1 MSNYYSDAYYE
12 NRLESIQEEIFREN
26 PTLEED
32 STEYEEILRNKI
44 DSWEYENNNPSLSAS
59 ERNQWVIKN

>member
-44 DSWEYENNNPSLSAS
+44 DSWEYENNNPALSAW
-59 ERNQWVIKN
+59 ERNQ

>member
-44 DSWEYENNNPSLSAS
+44 DSWEYENNNPALSAS
-59 ERNQWVIKN
+59 ERNQ